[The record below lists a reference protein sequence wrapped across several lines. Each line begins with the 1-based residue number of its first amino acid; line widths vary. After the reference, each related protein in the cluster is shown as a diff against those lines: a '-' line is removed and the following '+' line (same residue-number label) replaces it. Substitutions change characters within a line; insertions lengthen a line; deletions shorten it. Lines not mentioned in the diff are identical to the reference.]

1 MKKSSNSPS
10 LRLLKLIL
18 LPFTTVFGAVDGW
31 FKRRPSLHWWMRV
44 LRLGLIQFGIGLS
57 LAPISGTLNRVLIT
71 DLNIPAVAVGFLIAL
86 YYFVSPV
93 RVMIGYQSDKARSM
107 GNWRTPYVVL
117 GVMLTFGGLACAPF
131 ALILL
136 SGDGVLTF
144 LPAMLICTAIF
155 AAYGMGINIV
165 ETVYLAL
172 VSDITPPNQRGR
184 VITVLWLMLILGT
197 VVSSVIV
204 SGILIDY
211 SHRLLI
217 GVMQAS
223 AVIFVVLTVIA
234 LFGQERLRPDGS
246 IISLTQT
253 VRIRL
258 TLVESLRVLGKQKT
272 LIALFVLIFMATLAF
287 ATHDVLLE
295 PYGGQVLGMS
305 VSATMSLTALW
316 GIMTIVGVVMAGYL
330 LWRRPLPVVL
340 IGMGC
345 GVGLVGFGMISAA
358 SPEPLVV
365 VFQIGVAFV
374 SLGRGLFL
382 VGTIVLVMSL
392 TDVGH
397 AGLLL
402 GVWGIVQGMAQGFG
416 TVGGGLTRDIAQS
429 LSGNVSIGYNVVYL
443 SSLGILLLVVLLL
456 VFRFG
461 KQFQTREIRMPWSGM
476 EEIPADQLVF

>member
-1 MKKSSNSPS
+1 
-10 LRLLKLIL
+10 
-18 LPFTTVFGAVDGW
+18 
-31 FKRRPSLHWWMRV
+31 
-44 LRLGLIQFGIGLS
+44 
-57 LAPISGTLNRVLIT
+57 
-71 DLNIPAVAVGFLIAL
+71 
-86 YYFVSPV
+86 
-93 RVMIGYQSDKARSM
+93 
-107 GNWRTPYVVL
+107 
-117 GVMLTFGGLACAPF
+117 MLTFGGLACAPF

-234 LFGQERLRPDGS
+234 LFGQERLRPDGT
-246 IISLTQT
+246 IISLAQT
-253 VRIRL
+253 VRVRL
-258 TLVESLRVLGKQKT
+258 TLMESLRVLGKQKT
-272 LIALFVLIFMATLAF
+272 LIALFTLIFLATMAF

-316 GIMTIVGVVMAGYL
+316 GVMTIVGVGMAGYL

-345 GVGLVGFGMISAA
+345 GVGLVGFGMISASAA
-358 SPEPLVV
+358 SAEPMVV

-402 GVWGIVQGMAQGFG
+402 GVWGIVQAMAQGIG
-416 TVGGGLTRDIAQS
+416 TIGGGLARDIAQT
-429 LSGNVSIGYNVVYL
+429 LSGDVAIGYNVVYL
-443 SSLGILLLVVLLL
+443 TSLGILLLVVLLL